1 MPMPWNWWGGW
12 WGGWVM
18 SIGQIAFWIVVV
30 ALIIWLARHWSG
42 ARQAGPPQTPLPPA
56 PPLQTPPPVS
66 QWTVTEDAVA
76 VVKRRYAAG
85 EIDRDEYLQKLSD
98 LGAPPVAGPCSR

>member
-1 MPMPWNWWGGW
+1 
-12 WGGWVM
+12 M
-18 SIGQIAFWIVVV
+18 SIGQIVFWIVVV

-76 VVKRRYAAG
+76 VVKRRYAAARSTATSTCRSSAIWALRLWPARAAG
-85 EIDRDEYLQKLSD
+85 DRRPRRRP
-98 LGAPPVAGPCSR
+98 AVPT